1 MEASEVLSKRFVLQD
16 IRLVWD
22 QIQPKVAKLQQER
35 NFPWRPEDVYAQCL
49 SGQSFCFT
57 LDEVF
62 IICNPQE
69 NQYTLA
75 KELFIWI
82 WYSES
87 TEDFADYRYA
97 INEVA
102 KDIYATSIIF
112 ISPREGFKRLAKRH
126 DWPSLTTYTLPVD
139 NICPYLP

>member
-1 MEASEVLSKRFVLQD
+1 MADSTITDKRFVLQD

-22 QIQPKVAKLQQER
+22 KIQPKVAKLQQER

>member
-1 MEASEVLSKRFVLQD
+1 
-16 IRLVWD
+16 
-22 QIQPKVAKLQQER
+22 VAKLQQER

>member
-1 MEASEVLSKRFVLQD
+1 MADSTLDKRFVLQD

-22 QIQPKVAKLQQER
+22 KIQPKVAKLQQER

-112 ISPREGFKRLAKRH
+112 ISPREGFKHLAKRH

>member
-1 MEASEVLSKRFVLQD
+1 MADSTLTDKRFVLQD

-22 QIQPKVAKLQQER
+22 KIQPKVAKLQQAR

-112 ISPREGFKRLAKRH
+112 ISPREGFKRLAKQH

>member
-1 MEASEVLSKRFVLQD
+1 MADSTITDKRFVLQD

-22 QIQPKVAKLQQER
+22 KIQPKVAKLQQER

-112 ISPREGFKRLAKRH
+112 ISPREGFKRLAKQH

>member
-1 MEASEVLSKRFVLQD
+1 MADSTLDKRFVLQD

-22 QIQPKVAKLQQER
+22 KIH
-35 NFPWRPEDVYAQCL
+35 
-49 SGQSFCFT
+49 
-57 LDEVF
+57 
-62 IICNPQE
+62 
-69 NQYTLA
+69 
-75 KELFIWI
+75 
-82 WYSES
+82 
-87 TEDFADYRYA
+87 YRYA